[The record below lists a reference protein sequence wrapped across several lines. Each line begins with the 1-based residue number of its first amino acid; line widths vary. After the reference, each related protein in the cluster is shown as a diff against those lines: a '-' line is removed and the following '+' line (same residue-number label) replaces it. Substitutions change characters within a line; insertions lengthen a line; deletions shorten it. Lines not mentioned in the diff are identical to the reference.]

1 MSPINGIL
9 QQFPATS
16 LRDLNARAGLMSRR
30 DNKYLLTEAQL
41 ATVLKGMRGAFE
53 VLEIDG
59 LRQFHYTS
67 VYLDTDD
74 LHCFRDHNQS
84 RRHRLKL
91 RFRHYRESQES
102 YFELKVKDRLN
113 RTHKHRLPVDSTE
126 LQKAELTPELRE
138 FLQRKL
144 GDQAGRLAD
153 RPYLHRIEV
162 SYLRST
168 LVHRNAPLRI
178 TLDNHLCFNSTA
190 GHFEVDQNLWIA
202 EVKSERGRSDVD
214 RMMLQHGI
222 RPVPRC
228 SKYCVGLT
236 LTDAVSRV
244 SRFTPTVN
252 RIRRMSGMK
261 SIATESHACHE

>member
-1 MSPINGIL
+1 MSTIAGIL
-9 QQFPATS
+9 RQFPAAS

-30 DNKYLLTEAQL
+30 DNKYLLTQAQL
-41 ATVLKGMRGAFE
+41 GLVLKGLQGDFE
-53 VLEIDG
+53 ALEING

-91 RFRHYRESQES
+91 RFRHYQESQES

-113 RTHKHRLPVDSTE
+113 RTHKYRLPVDTAE
-126 LQKAELTPELRE
+126 LQQAELTPALRE
-138 FLQRKL
+138 FLRRKL
-144 GDQAGRLAD
+144 GNHADRLAD

-162 SYLRST
+162 RYLRST
-168 LVHRNAPLRI
+168 LVHRDTPLRI
-178 TLDNHLCFNSTA
+178 TLDNQLCFNSAA
-190 GHFEVDQNLWIA
+190 GRFEVAQDLWIA
-202 EVKSERGRSDVD
+202 EVKSERGRSEVD
-214 RMMLQHGI
+214 RLMLQHGI

-236 LTDAVSRV
+236 LTEAVRRV

-252 RIRRMSGMK
+252 RIRRMSGMT
-261 SIATESHACHE
+261 STVTTSHACPE